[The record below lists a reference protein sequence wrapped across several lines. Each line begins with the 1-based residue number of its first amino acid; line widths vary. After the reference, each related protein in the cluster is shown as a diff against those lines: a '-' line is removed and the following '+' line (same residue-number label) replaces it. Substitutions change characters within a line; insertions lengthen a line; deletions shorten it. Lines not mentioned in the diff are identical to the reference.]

1 MNDTQRRQL
10 DDAVQARRAAGYS
23 PEHIRRAVI
32 AQARRLA
39 PPDIAQ
45 DEVETFLKD
54 HGLSDE

>member
-10 DDAVQARRAAGYS
+10 DDAVQVRRAADYS

-39 PPDIAQ
+39 PPDIARR
-45 DEVETFLKD
+45 DVEAFLDD
-54 HGLSDE
+54 HGLLDE